1 MLEKKIADRIHQIR
15 KSKELTLSQLGDR
28 LGLSKGLLSRIENNQ
43 VAPPIGTLA
52 KIAQGLGVP
61 ISIFFEEDERDHKG
75 YAITPKNNRK
85 QVVRRG
91 TKIGFTYYSLN
102 SIKSRH
108 VMEAFIVKYPIV
120 PKEPSILFD
129 YPGEKLLFVLKGEIE
144 LVYGKDK
151 IRLKPGDAVHFD
163 PSTPH
168 RGQNVGNEESECLVV
183 IVNKEIM

>member
-1 MLEKKIADRIHQIR
+1 MLEKRIADRIHQIR
-15 KSKELTLSQLGDR
+15 KSKELTLAQLGDK

-61 ISIFFEEDERDHKG
+61 ISIFFDEDGSDRKG
-75 YAITPKNNRK
+75 YAITRKNSRK

-91 TKIGFTYYSLN
+91 TKIGFTYYSLT
-102 SIKSRH
+102 SLKSRH
-108 VMEAFIVKYPIV
+108 VMEAFIVKYPV
-120 PKEPSILFD
+120 VTKEATILFD

-144 LVYGKDK
+144 LVYGRDR

-168 RGQNVGNEESECLVV
+168 RGQNVGKEESECLVV
-183 IVNKEIM
+183 IVNKEMM

>member
-1 MLEKKIADRIHQIR
+1 MLQKKIADRIHQIR
-15 KSKELTLSQLGDR
+15 KSKELTLAQLGDK
-28 LGLSKGLLSRIENNQ
+28 LGLSKALLSRIENNQ

-61 ISIFFEEDERDHKG
+61 ISIFFEEDDRDIKG
-75 YAITPKNNRK
+75 YAITRKNNRK

-91 TKIGFTYYSLN
+91 TKIGFTYYSFT

-108 VMEAFIVKYPIV
+108 VMEAFIVKYPV
-120 PKEPSILFD
+120 VAKDPTILFD

-168 RGQNVGNEESECLVV
+168 RGQNVGKEESECLVV
-183 IVNKEIM
+183 IVNKEMM